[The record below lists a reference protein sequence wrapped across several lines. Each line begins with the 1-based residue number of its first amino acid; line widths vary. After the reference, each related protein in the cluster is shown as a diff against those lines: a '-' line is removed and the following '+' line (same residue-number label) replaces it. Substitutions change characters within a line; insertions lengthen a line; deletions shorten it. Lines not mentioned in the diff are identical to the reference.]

1 VPLRLSL
8 LALTNAV
15 AFVRL
20 LPMNDVD
27 KDVEIL
33 VLRHQLAVLQRQIDE
48 PHLAPPD
55 RALSRPTC
63 TDLPRPTLRR
73 LHLIVSPTQ
82 SCAGTATSSATGTAR
97 RPARDGLHRVQG
109 GRGHLPAHPAP
120 ALRHGPARPETSEP
134 DSIRG
139 CVILYFCRPAAKGHP
154 LLRAFADG
162 PSRTPAGNP
171 RALGSPWQRA
181 TIRHGPYGLIAL
193 PISTTLQGRIRQLR

>member
-1 VPLRLSL
+1 VLLRLSYL
-8 LALTNAV
+8 PLTNAV

-97 RPARDGLHRVQG
+97 RPARDGLTASKVDGVIYLRTLHPPFVMVQ
-109 GRGHLPAHPAP
+109 L
-120 ALRHGPARPETSEP
+120 AR
-134 DSIRG
+134 R
-139 CVILYFCRPAAKGHP
+139 
-154 LLRAFADG
+154 RASLTRSADV
-162 PSRTPAGNP
+162 
-171 RALGSPWQRA
+171 
-181 TIRHGPYGLIAL
+181 
-193 PISTTLQGRIRQLR
+193 